1 MKTGHLSF
9 KDYYSIIQVRS
20 YLHQE
25 DYGGQVVKEMSLV
38 EHLEELR
45 STLIRVA
52 IIVIISF
59 IVSYSFGEYISEVLL
74 RPLRMVLQDSGKGQ
88 IVYLGLLDKVI
99 SQLQLAF
106 WSSTVVSSPLWFFE
120 IWRFLKPAL
129 YEHESRVVKPFI
141 FVGFLLFAL
150 GVSFAYF
157 VVFPLTFKLLLDFG
171 VGNVSA
177 SISLKD
183 YIVLSS
189 KALLFFGIAFQL
201 PNVALILGFMG
212 IVTKYS
218 LRNLRR
224 YVFVGFAIISAMI
237 TPPDVVSM
245 IALWIPL
252 IVLYELGIIA
262 VALIVHPYLEKH
274 HMSESK
280 EVRE

>member
-1 MKTGHLSF
+1 M
-9 KDYYSIIQVRS
+9 
-20 YLHQE
+20 
-25 DYGGQVVKEMSLV
+25 KEMSMI

-45 STLIRVA
+45 STLIRVL
-52 IIVIISF
+52 IIVVITF
-59 IVSYSFGEYISEVLL
+59 VLSYSFGEYISEILL
-74 RPLRMVLQDSGKGQ
+74 KPLRLVLQGSGKGQ

-106 WSSTVVSSPLWFFE
+106 WSSTVLSSPLWFFE

-129 YEHESRVVKPFI
+129 YEHESKVIKPFI
-141 FVGFLLFAL
+141 FVGFVLFAI
-150 GVSFAYF
+150 GVCFAYF

-171 VGNVSA
+171 VGEVSA

-212 IVTKYS
+212 LVTKYS
-218 LRNLRR
+218 LREMRR
-224 YVFVGFAIISAMI
+224 YVFTGFAVASAMI

-245 IALWIPL
+245 VALWLPL
-252 IVLYELGIIA
+252 IVLYELGIWA
-262 VALIVHPYLEKH
+262 VALIVHPYLEKV
-274 HMSESK
+274 HMGSSMRKGDE
-280 EVRE
+280 E